1 MSTRRILGGSAI
13 ATGLALILA
22 GGVGAQQQPP
32 RPPQQP
38 PAQQQAPKPWK
49 DAIIGSW
56 TLLIIDGVKA
66 DGTHVPL
73 YGPNPKGVAMYGADG
88 RYSQQV
94 MRDVRPKFAANDRL
108 KGTPAEQK
116 AAVEGLNTHFGS
128 YTVDEPG
135 KVLTMRIEGSS
146 FPNWNGTEQKRPFT
160 LAGDDLKWVTPAASG
175 GGSAEVVWKRA
186 K

>member
-94 MRDVRPKFAANDRL
+94 MRDVRLNSQPTIGSRERPLSRKPQWRASTHISAATRW
-108 KGTPAEQK
+108 T
-116 AAVEGLNTHFGS
+116 
-128 YTVDEPG
+128 
-135 KVLTMRIEGSS
+135 
-146 FPNWNGTEQKRPFT
+146 
-160 LAGDDLKWVTPAASG
+160 SG
-175 GGSAEVVWKRA
+175 ARS
-186 K
+186 